1 MKIWNS
7 EHVFDHD
14 WETVVTAAWRK
25 YPNPMNQGVTGMDV
39 MRQTLRAGKIMSER
53 IIQSHFHIPSWVTK
67 LTGFSGTQYSHEYT
81 VIDPEA
87 RTMSLT
93 TRNVRNTYLLSLIY
107 SPIVSASVSSNFK
120 LNCCHFLQ
128 VDEKLTYTPL
138 PDDPTKTILRQEA
151 SVAITLPA
159 FADYCEKTFI
169 GVYSSNAAKG
179 RKGVEWVIDQ
189 LKKEYADISTKVS
202 AEVHEMQE
210 KVLNAFK
217 GSGSSTTPMSP

>member
-1 MKIWNS
+1 MKIWTS

-14 WETVVTAAWRK
+14 WETVVNAAWRK

-39 MRQTLRAGKIMSER
+39 LRQTLQAGKILSER
-53 IIQSHFHIPSWVTK
+53 IIQSHFHIPSWATK

-81 VIDPEA
+81 VIDPQQ

-93 TRNVRNTYLLSLIY
+93 TRNLNG
-107 SPIVSASVSSNFK
+107 SS
-120 LNCCHFLQ
+120 FLR

-138 PDDPTKTILRQEA
+138 PEDPSKTILKQEA
-151 SVAITLPA
+151 IVTITLPA
-159 FADYCEKTFI
+159 FVDYCEKTFI

-189 LKKEYADISTKVS
+189 LKNEYSGISTKVS

-210 KVLNAFK
+210 KVMNAFK
-217 GSGSSTTPMSP
+217 GANQSTSPISP

>member
-1 MKIWNS
+1 MKIWTS

-39 MRQTLRAGKIMSER
+39 LRQTLHAGKLLSER
-53 IIQSHFHIPSWVTK
+53 IIQSHFHIPCWATK

-81 VIDPEA
+81 VIDPEKK
-87 RTMSLT
+87 TMLLT
-93 TRNVRNTYLLSLIY
+93 TRN
-107 SPIVSASVSSNFK
+107 
-120 LNCCHFLQ
+120 LNGSHFLR

-138 PDDPTKTILRQEA
+138 PEDPSKTILKQEA
-151 SVAITLPA
+151 SVSITLPA

-179 RKGVEWVIDQ
+179 RVGVEWVIDQ
-189 LKKEYADISTKVS
+189 LKKEYSDISSKVS
-202 AEVHEMQE
+202 AEVQEMQE
-210 KVLNAFK
+210 KVFSAFK
-217 GSGSSTTPMSP
+217 GANSKTTSMSP

>member
-1 MKIWNS
+1 MKIWTS

-39 MRQTLRAGKIMSER
+39 LRQSLSAGKLLSER
-53 IIQSHFHIPSWVTK
+53 IIQSHFHIPSWATK
-67 LTGFSGTQYSHEYT
+67 LTGFSGTQYSHERT
-81 VIDPEA
+81 VIDPQEK
-87 RTMSLT
+87 TMSLT
-93 TRNVRNTYLLSLIY
+93 TRN
-107 SPIVSASVSSNFK
+107 
-120 LNCCHFLQ
+120 LNGSHFLR

-138 PDDPTKTILRQEA
+138 PEDPSKTILKQEA
-151 SVAITLPA
+151 IVTITLPA

-189 LKKEYADISTKVS
+189 LKKEYTDISSKVS
-202 AEVHEMQE
+202 AEVHEMHE
-210 KVLNAFK
+210 KVLSAFK
-217 GSGSSTTPMSP
+217 GANSSTTSISP

>member
-1 MKIWNS
+1 MKIWTS

-39 MRQTLRAGKIMSER
+39 LRQNLHSGKLLCER
-53 IIQSHFHIPSWVTK
+53 IIQSHFHIPSWATK

-81 VIDPEA
+81 VIDPQTK
-87 RTMSLT
+87 TMALT
-93 TRNVRNTYLLSLIY
+93 TRN
-107 SPIVSASVSSNFK
+107 
-120 LNCCHFLQ
+120 LNGSHFLR

-138 PDDPTKTILRQEA
+138 PDDPSKTILKQEA
-151 SVAITLPA
+151 IVTITLPA

-189 LKKEYADISTKVS
+189 LKKEYTDISSKIS

-210 KVLNAFK
+210 KVFHAFK
-217 GSGSSTTPMSP
+217 GADGSTTPISP

>member
-1 MKIWNS
+1 MKIWTS
-7 EHVFDHD
+7 EHVFEHD
-14 WETVVTAAWRK
+14 WETVVNAAWRK

-39 MRQTLRAGKIMSER
+39 LRQTLQAGKIFSER
-53 IIQSHFHIPSWVTK
+53 LIQSRFQIPLWATK

-81 VIDPEA
+81 VIDPQQ

-93 TRNVRNTYLLSLIY
+93 TRN
-107 SPIVSASVSSNFK
+107 
-120 LNCCHFLQ
+120 LNCSSFLR

-138 PDDPTKTILRQEA
+138 PEDPSKTILKQEA
-151 SVAITLPA
+151 IVTITLPA
-159 FADYCEKTFI
+159 FVDYCEKAFI

-189 LKKEYADISTKVS
+189 LKNEYTDISTKVS
-202 AEVHEMQE
+202 SEVQGMQE

-217 GSGSSTTPMSP
+217 GVNQSTSPITP

>member
-1 MKIWNS
+1 MKIWTS

-25 YPNPMNQGVTGMDV
+25 YPNPMNQGVTGIDV
-39 MRQTLRAGKIMSER
+39 LRQNLHAGKLLSER
-53 IIQSHFHIPSWVTK
+53 IIQSHFHIPSWATK

-81 VIDPEA
+81 VIDPESK
-87 RTMSLT
+87 TMALT
-93 TRNVRNTYLLSLIY
+93 TRN
-107 SPIVSASVSSNFK
+107 
-120 LNCCHFLQ
+120 LNGSHFLR

-138 PDDPTKTILRQEA
+138 PGDPTKTILKQEA
-151 SVAITLPA
+151 IVAITLPA

-189 LKKEYADISTKVS
+189 LKKEYTDFSSKIS
-202 AEVHEMQE
+202 AEVQEMQE

-217 GSGSSTTPMSP
+217 GTDSSTTPIRP

>member
-1 MKIWNS
+1 MKIWTS

-39 MRQTLRAGKIMSER
+39 LRQTLHAGKIMTER
-53 IIQSHFHIPSWVTK
+53 IIQSHFHIPTWVTK
-67 LTGFSGTQYSHEYT
+67 LTGFSGTQYSHEHT

-87 RTMSLT
+87 KTMSLT
-93 TRNVRNTYLLSLIY
+93 TRN
-107 SPIVSASVSSNFK
+107 
-120 LNCCHFLQ
+120 LNGCHFLQ
-128 VDEKLTYTPL
+128 VDERLTYTPL
-138 PDDPTKTILRQEA
+138 PDDPSKTILRQEA

-202 AEVHEMQE
+202 AEVHEMQG
-210 KVLNAFK
+210 KVLNAF
-217 GSGSSTTPMSP
+217 TTSPMSS

>member
-39 MRQTLRAGKIMSER
+39 LRQTLRAGRIMSER

-93 TRNVRNTYLLSLIY
+93 TRN
-107 SPIVSASVSSNFK
+107 

-151 SVAITLPA
+151 SVVITLPA

-217 GSGSSTTPMSP
+217 GAGSSTTPMSP